1 MASSNGTGKRVPP
14 SYEETMEELAR
25 RERGQNPKHDPTSP
39 GQGVYRKRTD
49 DDEVGHDD
57 AGTNSEYQSAIVYTK
72 RADDDEVGYDDE
84 GTTSEYQSAIVYTKR
99 TDDDEVGYDNA
110 GTTSEYQSAIV
121 YTKRTDDDEVGY
133 DDEGTT
139 SEYQSAIVYT
149 KRTDDDEVG
158 YDDAGTTSE
167 YQSAKPATI
176 SHTTVQPKYLQ
187 PETTLLPQSPT
198 SPSTEP
204 SKGSPKKNRFKKST
218 SRSTSRSTSSSK
230 RDPNTYAYEN
240 QQSVDYWASV
250 EPVTIDPNIEP
261 ILMRPMVTRVGP
273 DGRTYLRDTSIVVV
287 QHDEHETRN
296 TQKVIGKPTR
306 PDNYLWYSFV
316 GMAFCFFF
324 GIFSLMRSREVP
336 AKFDAGDYE
345 GARKASSSARNW
357 ATIALII
364 GAVIIIVFIF
374 LLFVSPCPLTRALQ
388 FKGVCPEGV

>member
-1 MASSNGTGKRVPP
+1 MYRPYPPYSAIRPPPLFTKTSKYAILYHFGLSRFVLIKSGHDFLLNHLFLLFTVPP

-25 RERGQNPKHDPTSP
+25 RERDKNPKHDPTSP

-49 DDEVGHDD
+49 DDDVGYDD
-57 AGTNSEYQSAIVYTK
+57 VGTTPEYQSAIVY
-72 RADDDEVGYDDE
+72 
-84 GTTSEYQSAIVYTKR
+84 S
-99 TDDDEVGYDNA
+99 
-110 GTTSEYQSAIV
+110 
-121 YTKRTDDDEVGY
+121 
-133 DDEGTT
+133 
-139 SEYQSAIVYT
+139 

-158 YDDAGTTSE
+158 YDDAGTTSD

-204 SKGSPKKNRFKKST
+204 SRGSPKKNRFKKST

-250 EPVTIDPNIEP
+250 EPVTIDPNVEP

-287 QHDEHETRN
+287 Q
-296 TQKVIGKPTR
+296 
-306 PDNYLWYSFV
+306 V
-316 GMAFCFFF
+316 GIATCMFNRLTLIDISCWVEWRSSTTLATNNISCSD
-324 GIFSLMRSREVP
+324 SLCM
-336 AKFDAGDYE
+336 
-345 GARKASSSARNW
+345 
-357 ATIALII
+357 
-364 GAVIIIVFIF
+364 
-374 LLFVSPCPLTRALQ
+374 
-388 FKGVCPEGV
+388 